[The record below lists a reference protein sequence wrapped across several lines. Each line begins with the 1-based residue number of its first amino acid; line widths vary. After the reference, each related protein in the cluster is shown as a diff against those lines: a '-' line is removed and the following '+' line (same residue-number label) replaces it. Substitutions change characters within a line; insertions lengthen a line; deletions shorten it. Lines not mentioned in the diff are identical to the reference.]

1 MYAAGSFL
9 FGAVELA
16 VVCLAARVFEISP
29 LEVLFLR
36 VDATSPF
43 VIAGYC
49 LFAMGSVLLLLSR
62 RKAARR

>member
-9 FGAVELA
+9 LGAVELV
-16 VVCLAARVFEISP
+16 VVCLAALVFETSP
-29 LEVLFLR
+29 LEVLSLR

-49 LFAMGSVLLLLSR
+49 LFAAGSVLMLLSR
-62 RKAARR
+62 RKSARR